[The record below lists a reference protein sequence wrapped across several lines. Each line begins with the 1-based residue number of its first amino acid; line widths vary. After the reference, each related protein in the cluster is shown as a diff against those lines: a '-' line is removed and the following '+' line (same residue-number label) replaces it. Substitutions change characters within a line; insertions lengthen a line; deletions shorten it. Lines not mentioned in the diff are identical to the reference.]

1 MHAGHAPGCLEND
14 IWGITRI
21 KEGQQDHCN
30 HRRLRLA
37 DDSEAGAMADF
48 SSINQHL
55 ALARQPQCDKVSPS
69 IIWLLMSL
77 NCRDVAHTLVTHL
90 Q

>member
-1 MHAGHAPGCLEND
+1 MHAGHASVSLEND

-48 SSINQHL
+48 SSINQYL

-69 IIWLLMSL
+69 I
-77 NCRDVAHTLVTHL
+77 V
-90 Q
+90 